1 MRQKRKQISQ
11 EIHDTRIES
20 LSHELR
26 GVARIDGKATF
37 IDGVLPGETVQFR
50 YTRQKAQFD
59 EGRLEEVVDPSPER
73 VEPRCPH
80 TQMCGGC
87 SIQHMSPAFQIE
99 AKQRVLA
106 ELFQKIAKTA
116 PNRWL
121 APLQASVWHYRSRA
135 RLSVRFV
142 EKKGDVLIGFREKHN
157 PRYITQIQSCAILD
171 VRVSDML
178 PSLKTLCMGLSDKST
193 IAQIEVA
200 ASGSDLGLVFRHLH
214 PLTDKDITLLSDFA
228 KAQNVVLYL
237 QPAGPDSIHKLYPE
251 NDEPLDYV
259 IHGVRYQYYP
269 DDFTQI
275 HSELNTLMVAQ
286 ALDLL
291 DLKKNEKVMDLFC
304 GLGNFSLPM
313 ASRVAS
319 LVGIEG
325 STKMVERAK
334 ANASLNAIENA
345 VFYARNLE
353 DCADLLELSGG
364 AIDKLLIDP
373 PRTGA
378 QAVAQ
383 TIDRLKP
390 KRLVYVSCNP
400 ATLARDAEILVQQKG
415 YTLEALGVMDMFPH
429 TTHVESMAL
438 FTKE

>member
-11 EIHDTRIES
+11 EIHDASIES

-26 GVARIDGKATF
+26 GIARIDGKATF
-37 IDGVLPGETVQFR
+37 IDGVLPGEKVQFR
-50 YTRQKAQFD
+50 YTRQKAQLD
-59 EGRLEEVVDPSPER
+59 EGRLEQVIEASPDR
-73 VEPRCPH
+73 VEPLCPH
-80 TQMCGGC
+80 TSMCGGC

-99 AKQRVLA
+99 AKQRVLE
-106 ELFQKIAKTA
+106 ELFLNIAKTA
-116 PNRWL
+116 PKRWL
-121 APLQASVWHYRSRA
+121 APLQASTWHYRARA

-142 EKKGDVLIGFREKHN
+142 EKKADVLIGFREKHN
-157 PRYITQIQSCAILD
+157 PRYITEIQSCAILD
-171 VRVSDML
+171 ARVSDML
-178 PSLKTLCMGLSDKST
+178 PALKSLCMDLTDKST

-200 ASGSDLGLVFRHLH
+200 ASGLELGLVFRHLH
-214 PLTDKDITLLSDFA
+214 PLTDADTTLLRDFA
-228 KAQNVVLYL
+228 KTHEVVLYL

-251 NDEPLDYV
+251 NDAPLHYTM
-259 IHGVRYQYYP
+259 HGMRYQYYP

-275 HSELNTLMVAQ
+275 HSELNALMVTQ

-291 DLKKNEKVMDLFC
+291 ALKNTEKAMDLFC

-313 ASRVAS
+313 AARVAK

-325 STKMVERAK
+325 SAKMVERAG
-334 ANASLNAIENA
+334 ANALLNGIDNA
-345 VFYARNLE
+345 VFHARNLE

-378 QAVAQ
+378 LAVVQ
-383 TIDRLKP
+383 TIDKLKP
-390 KRLVYVSCNP
+390 SRLVYVSCNP
-400 ATLARDAEILVQQKG
+400 ATLARDAEVLVQQKG

>member
-11 EIHDTRIES
+11 EIHQATIES

-37 IDGVLPGETVQFR
+37 IDGALPGEVVEFR

-59 EGRLEEVVDPSPER
+59 EGRLEQIVQPASVR
-73 VEPRCPH
+73 VEPQCPH
-80 TQMCGGC
+80 AAMCGGC

-106 ELFQKIAKTA
+106 ELFQKIAKTT
-116 PNRWL
+116 PNQWL
-121 APLQASVWHYRSRA
+121 QPLQSSVWHYRSRA

-157 PRYITQIQSCAILD
+157 PRYITEIQSCAILD
-171 VRVSDML
+171 ERVSNMI
-178 PSLKTLCMGLSDKST
+178 PHLKALCMSLSDKST

-200 ASGSDLGLVFRHLH
+200 ASGPELGLVFRHLH
-214 PLTDKDITLLSDFA
+214 PLTENDTQTFLDFA
-228 KAQNVVLYL
+228 KLHGVVLYL
-237 QPAGPDSIHKLYPE
+237 QPAGPDSIHKLFPH
-251 NDEPLDYV
+251 NDEPLHYGM
-259 IHGVRYQYYP
+259 HGMDYQYYP

-275 HSELNTLMVAQ
+275 HAKLNALMVTQ

-291 DLKKNEKVMDLFC
+291 ALEKHDNALDLFC

-313 ASRVAS
+313 AARVAK

-325 STKMVERAK
+325 SAKMVERAS
-334 ANASLNAIENA
+334 ANAAKNGIDNA

-353 DCADLLELSGG
+353 DCSDLVELAGG
-364 AIDKLLIDP
+364 RVDKILIDP

-378 QAVAQ
+378 LQVVQ
-383 TIDRLKP
+383 TIDKLKP

-415 YTLEALGVMDMFPH
+415 YTLESLGVMDMFPH